1 MSEHKLCEQYGFDDA
16 ARAERLT
23 MLGLADGDSDI
34 ADLLSHNVIAPN
46 VDSIVDR
53 FYEVLLANQFYTEIL
68 DRGFDLDRL
77 RQTQTV
83 YLLSMGQDYAS
94 GEYFEERL
102 RVGLAHARIGLPL
115 SLYECAYNTMRQLI
129 LGAVPDETKKDVETF
144 AKLVSF
150 LSRITSLD
158 MSLAIETYHLA
169 KIHRLEQTLET
180 LQLEDEELRYK
191 IATDSLTQV
200 ASHSQALVVLD
211 QATKL
216 ARRKGSPLCVC
227 MIDLD
232 HFKKV
237 NDTYGHLTGDA
248 VLRDVASRMQAS
260 VRTFDTIG
268 RYGGEEFII
277 ILENTDLTTAQDVME
292 RLRQRVANTPINVS
306 GTTIPVTVSG
316 GLAALRSGDTV
327 QTLIARS
334 DAAMYGAK
342 HSGRNKVFLENQAA

>member
-1 MSEHKLCEQYGFDDA
+1 MGEHRLCEQYGFDDA
-16 ARAERLT
+16 TRAERLS
-23 MLGLADGDSDI
+23 MFGLTAGNKDI
-34 ADLLSHNVIAPN
+34 ADLLSRSVIAPN
-46 VDSIVDR
+46 VDWIVEQ
-53 FYEVLLANQFYTEIL
+53 FYEVLLANRFYTEIL
-68 DRGFDLDRL
+68 NRGFDLDRL

-115 SLYECAYNTMRQLI
+115 SLYECAYNTIRQLI
-129 LGAVPDETKKDVETF
+129 LGAVPDEIQNDVETF
-144 AKLVSF
+144 VKLVSF

-169 KIHRLEQTLET
+169 RIHRLEQTLET

-200 ASHSQALVVLD
+200 ASHSQAMAVLS
-211 QATKL
+211 QAIKL

-248 VLRDVASRMQAS
+248 VLRDVASRMQAA

-277 ILENTDLTTAQDVME
+277 ILENTNLVTAQEVME
-292 RLRQRVANTPINVS
+292 RMRQRVASTPINVS
-306 GTTIPVTVSG
+306 GTTIPVTVSA
-316 GLAALRSGDTV
+316 GLSALRTGDKM
-327 QTLIARS
+327 QSLIARA

-342 HSGRNKVFLENQAA
+342 ESGRNKVFLEDRAA